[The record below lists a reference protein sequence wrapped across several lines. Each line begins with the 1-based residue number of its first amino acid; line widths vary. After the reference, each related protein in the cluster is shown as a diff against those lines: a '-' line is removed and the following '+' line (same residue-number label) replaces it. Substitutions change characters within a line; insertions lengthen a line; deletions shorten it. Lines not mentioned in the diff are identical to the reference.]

1 MNNIYK
7 TVWNAVR
14 GQLVVVNE
22 TTTSHSQ
29 ANSSKSGSEVGLSTR
44 TFAKKLLPCMIA
56 GLLATPF
63 AYAYNPVII
72 DYDEDTS
79 GAIVTGWGDT
89 TVQAGA
95 SLTNNLDA
103 WIPELT
109 VPNASLTING
119 KLTNL
124 GTVTGDGVIKAQSV
138 DNQSSLTMGTLEIL
152 NPMSGPVALTNTGDA
167 TIEDLKLGVA
177 SATNEGS
184 LTINNAQFALSG
196 KITNKANAQKLALK
210 NVALSGEIANEA
222 SSGVTVEGLNLT
234 GKGKVT
240 GAGKVVATGAV
251 DLATGTS
258 ITQDAF
264 DAAAGVTNAG
274 TMTVKTY
281 KQTAAS
287 GTLTNKG
294 TANFTD
300 VDGLGT
306 ITNEATGTMK
316 VTGTLDVKKVATN
329 AGSLTVGTL
338 NVNGADASFTNNKT
352 TTATTAGGDGSYENG
367 ADGVLNVT
375 GVMTVKKGL
384 NNAGQVIVG
393 TMNVESGAVTN
404 TGSKLEVTA
413 MNVKGGTVTN
423 NAGTG
428 TKFGALNVT
437 AGKIDGTGSA
447 EVTGATT
454 LAQGTSVAQNNLT
467 LNTLDSDATLNLTG
481 KLVANGK
488 ADFKANATGTVAS
501 ADLKADMTHLGNMVF
516 NGVNSASK
524 IDNNG
529 GNLTIKGLTGTST
542 VTNAKGATLDMS
554 AGDAKMT
561 ALTGNGTTKLG
572 TATATGKIANSGQ
585 MTSTGL
591 VTAGSFDQTEGKAG
605 LHSLTVNGLANVT
618 GGELATTETL
628 TAQSMINKG
637 IVNAKDLTVS
647 QSLQNDKTLT
657 STGTADITNLVQ
669 SATGSAQLNIAT
681 LKGTGTIANTVV
693 ANGNLTIDGAANY
706 SGAGSVDAK
715 ADLKVAGN
723 MLMTGAV
730 KGAGLTTVDAGKTLK
745 ANGLTLNT
753 TDISGT
759 VESLGTSTIDNLN
772 MKAGATLKNAGTMT
786 ITAKTATDGVT
797 YQQEGTNSRITFSD
811 GSWFTNSNINLFG
824 GVIDRTGVALGANN
838 TYTVKAD
845 AFTGP
850 IPNGNITNASW
861 KDGMSILKAD
871 TVDTNNTI
879 VLQKGGLLEVK
890 NLALTQGSGVGK
902 TLTLNGGA
910 METSLDQ
917 FFNGLSSDAL
927 QWEAVDSNGRI
938 ELTGASILGVN
949 KVGDVVAGIQDH
961 IDFTS
966 GDLIFNDAGV
976 SVNAVADINNKIA
989 TLAGNQNI
997 SVHYTGSTDK
1007 VFTVDVANSIGN
1019 QNPGVKA
1026 IFDSSSLYAR
1036 TDADPTGKAIYVGGT
1051 AGSDGIALQSGLG
1064 FQNVKLTDNVTIQ
1077 NGGEFALIGEEGNG
1091 YKALVGDVGGTVTTT
1106 GAGSKFVLGTLG
1118 RTNMT
1123 GKLGTATATEGG
1135 TVFAKGGDYQIT
1147 TLEATAGGK
1156 LETGASNK
1164 TTVTNLSVKGAGST
1178 LTNAGQLVATSY
1190 ADDANAVAVN
1200 KGSMSVTNATNVLG
1214 NLTNKTGASLKV
1226 NGVLTVTGKLINE
1239 ASSVTRA
1246 GATGIEVGGL
1256 NVATNE
1262 AVDNSGLIK
1271 SLGANTI
1278 TGGSAN
1284 AYKEGKYAFHN
1295 KQGAIAD
1302 LSAGKTTI
1310 GEVTVTAD
1318 AKAVPNQTV
1327 FYNEG
1332 TAKFADI
1339 HIAKRAVLENATKD
1353 STLTGNVLTMHEL
1366 ATFNNMGT
1374 ATFKTFNASGIVR
1387 NVGTINT
1394 EDMIVSE
1401 FTNLSKLDDRHATV
1415 VSKSLTLE
1423 ERGAI
1428 SNVKGALLDASEAEV
1443 KLGSQAKVSNH
1454 GTMLARLM
1462 KLDAGSSVSND
1473 GQAEV
1478 KDLVVAEKAD
1488 FINSKDS
1495 VATHKNVTING
1506 GKYLNEVGA
1515 KTTINEALTITGGVF
1530 ENHGDATVLKN
1541 VALSGTG
1548 EILQLGDQ
1556 GSFTVTE
1563 DMSIAD
1569 NAKFKMTSGKLAV
1582 TNSVDFKGG
1591 LMDFHGETAPIEASL
1606 MMKGDLNGTLTV
1618 DQATVIVGKWAP
1630 VTTMSAKNT
1639 ETLPTA
1645 SAVLKAEAA
1654 PLKLGATGKLAVGAG
1669 ASTKAESMTGGSA
1682 WFGGDSLF
1690 VIDTSKMTTL
1700 ANGGTAALVGNG
1712 TGSLSVDQ
1720 GAKLHVAELTGWG
1733 KYYVTKDFAD
1743 ETLAQGSWDVNHTF
1757 SPEDD
1762 QKKISITQDKD
1773 GNVILMVGSDNIK
1786 DKLPEVA
1793 VSNIVNSVIGD
1804 AGIRDIN
1811 DKGVIGFISKAIEDG
1826 KVDAKLQAKLI
1837 NEVTQIGATSG
1848 LVNQTMTLTDNLM
1861 NQVDR
1866 HMSYEDIHFKNGRLQ
1881 AWDGVRFW
1889 ANALGQKV
1897 DVKGADFSGGSASYD
1912 ADNTG
1917 FILGADLLA
1926 QNGVRYGAAF
1936 GYQKSDLDSK
1946 GSLTFTKNK
1955 ADAFSLTGYVAKDF
1969 GQLNV
1974 IGSMGYTRVDADVT
1988 QSMGRTLD
1996 HGDHTLDATN
2006 DVFTVGFKSEM
2017 HLPLTKSLAF
2027 IPYVGLRAVT
2037 VLSSDETSKMG
2048 GKSAF
2053 NYSTD
2058 TLMQWQMPVGLTIQ
2072 SVNETVSGWKTRGLF
2087 DFSVTPVFG
2096 DKSADTTVTAVG
2108 VKGADSVTADYADS
2122 VTSAV
2127 RVGLS
2132 AEKDQWSFG
2141 GDMSYMVGDM
2151 LDSNVTF
2158 GVNARYAF

>member
-56 GLLATPF
+56 GLLATPL

-152 NPMSGPVALTNTGDA
+152 NPMSGQVALTNTGDA

-274 TMTVKTY
+274 TLTVKTY

-306 ITNEATGTMK
+306 ITNEANGTMK

-715 ADLKVAGN
+715 ADLNVAGN
-723 MLMTGAV
+723 MLMTGGV
-730 KGAGLTTVDAGKTLK
+730 KGAGLTTVAAGKTLK
-745 ANGLTLNT
+745 ANGLTLNS

-759 VESLGTSTIDNLN
+759 VESLGDATIANLN
-772 MKAGATLKNAGTMT
+772 MKEGATLKNAGTMT
-786 ITAKTATDGVT
+786 VTAKTALNNVT
-797 YQQEGTNSRITFSD
+797 YEQTGANSKITVAD
-811 GSWFTNSNINLFG
+811 GGWFDNSTVNLFG
-824 GVIDRTGVALGANN
+824 GVIDRRDQSIGTGN
-838 TYTVKAD
+838 TYTVKSESYHGSIPGGNVEND
-845 AFTGP
+845 A
-850 IPNGNITNASW
+850 W
-861 KDGMSILKAD
+861 KQGMSILKVSKLTTD
-871 TVDTNNTI
+871 NTFNI
-879 VLQKGGLLEVK
+879 QAGGLLEVK
-890 NLALTQGSGVGK
+890 NLVMTEGSGQGT
-902 TLTLNGGA
+902 TLTLANGA
-910 METSLDQ
+910 METTLDQ
-917 FFNGLSSDAL
+917 FFAGVKADAL
-927 QWEAVDSNGRI
+927 EWEAIDESGRI
-938 ELTGASILGVN
+938 EVSGSSALGVTQIGALN
-949 KVGDVVAGIQDH
+949 EGITEH
-961 IDFTS
+961 IKFTG
-966 GDLIFNDAGV
+966 GDLIFNDAIDVGQV
-976 SVNAVADINNKIA
+976 QKVTE
-989 TLAGNQNI
+989 TLAPLGDVT
-997 SVHYTGSTDK
+997 VHFSGKTNK
-1007 VFTVDVANSIGN
+1007 VLTVDVANRLVDANTPTKI
-1019 QNPGVKA
+1019 
-1026 IFDSSSLYAR
+1026 IFDKNSLYAR
-1036 TDADPTGKAIYVGGT
+1036 TDDDPAGKHLYVGGD
-1051 AGSDGIALQSGLG
+1051 AGPDGVGMKGGIG
-1064 FQNVKLTDNVTIQ
+1064 FQNVKLTDNVTVQ
-1077 NGGEFALIGEEGNG
+1077 AGAEFALIGEENGN
-1091 YKALVGDVGGTVTTT
+1091 YSALVGDTAGTVTTT
-1106 GAGSKFVLGTLG
+1106 GEGSKFIIGTLG
-1118 RTNMT
+1118 RNNMT
-1123 GKLGTATATEGG
+1123 GKLEKATATAGG

-1147 TLEATAGGK
+1147 TLEATDGGK
-1156 LETGASNK
+1156 IETGAANK
-1164 TTVTNLSVKGAGST
+1164 TTVTTLTVTGANST
-1178 LTNAGQLVATSY
+1178 LTNAGQLVAQSY
-1190 ADDANAVAVN
+1190 TDDANTV
-1200 KGSMSVTNATNVLG
+1200 ATNSGTLTVTDATNLLG
-1214 NLTNKTGASLKV
+1214 TTTNKTGGVMKF
-1226 NGVLTVTGKLINE
+1226 NGALTVTGKLINE
-1239 ASSVTRA
+1239 ASTLNGRA
-1246 GATGIEVGGL
+1246 SSGIEVASL
-1256 NVATNE
+1256 NVVSNE

-1271 SLGANTI
+1271 SLGENTI
-1278 TGGSAN
+1278 SGGADN
-1284 AYKEGKYAFHN
+1284 AFRQGKYAFHN
-1295 KQGAIAD
+1295 KKGGVAD

-1310 GEVTVTAD
+1310 GETVVGA
-1318 AKAVPNQTV
+1318 AGGSAPKEVV
-1327 FYNEG
+1327 FFNEG
-1332 TAKFADI
+1332 QAKFADVELTN
-1339 HIAKRAVLENATKD
+1339 RAMLVNRNKD
-1353 STLTGNVLTMHEL
+1353 SVMEIGTLDMHEL
-1366 ATFNNMGT
+1366 STLNNLGT
-1374 ATFKTFNASGIVR
+1374 LTAQTLNAHGMVR
-1387 NVGTINT
+1387 NAGTINGGQINVANFSNLAKVA
-1394 EDMIVSE
+1394 DGQGMIVGEELNVAEGGNFSNAEGAMVDASKAEVNLATQSKFRNAGLMFARTMSLAENSSVENLGQLSIDDLEVSE
-1401 FTNLSKLDDRHATV
+1401 GADHTNK
-1415 VSKSLTLE
+1415 
-1423 ERGAI
+1423 
-1428 SNVKGALLDASEAEV
+1428 KGAEAV
-1443 KLGSQAKVSNH
+1443 HN
-1454 GTMLARLM
+1454 
-1462 KLDAGSSVSND
+1462 
-1473 GQAEV
+1473 
-1478 KDLVVAEKAD
+1478 
-1488 FINSKDS
+1488 
-1495 VATHKNVTING
+1495 NVTVSG

-1515 KTTINEALTITGGVF
+1515 KTTINEALTVTGGIF
-1530 ENHGDATVLKN
+1530 ENHGDATVMKN
-1541 VALSGTG
+1541 VAISGKG
-1548 EILQLGDQ
+1548 EVHQLGEA

-1569 NAKFKMTSGKLAV
+1569 NAKFIMTSGKLAV
-1582 TNSVDFKGG
+1582 TNGVDFKGG
-1591 LMDFHGETAPIEASL
+1591 TIDFLGQQQPELKQVEASL
-1606 MMKGDLNGTLTV
+1606 MLKGDIEGTLNIDTAKVTV
-1618 DQATVIVGKWAP
+1618 GQWSYAT
-1630 VTTMSAKNT
+1630 T
-1639 ETLPTA
+1639 
-1645 SAVLKAEAA
+1645 LKASDKLPEANSMLVADVA
-1654 PLKLGATGKLAVGAG
+1654 PLKIGANGKLAVGSG
-1669 ASTKAESMTGGSA
+1669 AREKAETMTAGSA

-1700 ANGGTAALVGNG
+1700 DKGGSAALVGNG
-1712 TGSLSVDQ
+1712 TGTLAIDK
-1720 GAKLHVAELTGWG
+1720 GAKLHVANVGWG
-1733 KYYVTKDFAD
+1733 DYYVTKDFAD
-1743 ETLAQGSWDVNHTF
+1743 EVMAEGSWDVNNTF
-1757 SPEDD
+1757 SPNDPG
-1762 QKKISITQDKD
+1762 KKLTITQDKD
-1773 GNVILMVGSDNIK
+1773 GNVLLTVGSGDIA
-1786 DKLPEVA
+1786 DKLPDVGTD
-1793 VSNIVNSVIGD
+1793 SIINGVITD
-1804 AGIRDIN
+1804 PALRDPN
-1811 DKGVIGFISKAIEDG
+1811 DKGVIGFISKVVEDG
-1826 KVDAKLQAKLI
+1826 IVAAENQTDVI
-1837 NEVTQIGATSG
+1837 NQVTQIGASG
-1848 LVNQTMTLTDNLM
+1848 GVMVQNMTLVGNVMD
-1861 NQVDR
+1861 QVDR
-1866 HMSYEDIHFKNGRLQ
+1866 HMSYEDVHFASGKLQ
-1881 AWDGVRFW
+1881 AWDGARLW
-1889 ANALGQKV
+1889 ANALGQKL
-1897 DVKGADFSGGSASYD
+1897 DVSGADMSGSSASFD
-1912 ADNTG
+1912 GENVG
-1917 FILGADLLA
+1917 FIMGADLMA
-1926 QNGVRYGAAF
+1926 QNGLRYGAAF
-1936 GYQKSDLDSK
+1936 GYQMGDMSSTGHLVS
-1946 GSLTFTKNK
+1946 TKNES
-1955 ADAFSLTGYVAKDF
+1955 DAYSLTGYLAKDF
-1969 GQLNV
+1969 GQFNV
-1974 IGSMGYTRVDADVT
+1974 IGSLGYTRVDSDVE
-1988 QSMGRTLD
+1988 QSLGFMD
-1996 HGDHTLDATN
+1996 HGKHTLDASADIITA
-2006 DVFTVGFKSEM
+2006 GIKGEM
-2017 HLPLTKSLAF
+2017 HIAMNDNVAF
-2027 IPYVGLRAVT
+2027 VPYVGLRAVT
-2037 VLSSDETSKMG
+2037 VLSQDDTSKMG
-2048 GKSAF
+2048 GKNAF

-2058 TLMQWQMPVGLTIQ
+2058 TLTQWQMPIGF
-2072 SVNETVSGWKTRGLF
+2072 SVQGVNKTSDGWTGRGLF
-2087 DFSVTPVFG
+2087 DVSVTPVFG
-2096 DKSADTTVTAVG
+2096 DKSADTTVTATG
-2108 VKGADSVTADYADS
+2108 VKGADNVTADFADS
-2122 VTSAV
+2122 VTGAV
-2127 RVGLS
+2127 RIGFS
-2132 AEKDQWSFG
+2132 AEKDNLSFG
-2141 GDMSYMVGDM
+2141 GDLGVSVGDM
-2151 LDSNVTF
+2151 RDSAISF
-2158 GVNARYAF
+2158 GLNARYRF